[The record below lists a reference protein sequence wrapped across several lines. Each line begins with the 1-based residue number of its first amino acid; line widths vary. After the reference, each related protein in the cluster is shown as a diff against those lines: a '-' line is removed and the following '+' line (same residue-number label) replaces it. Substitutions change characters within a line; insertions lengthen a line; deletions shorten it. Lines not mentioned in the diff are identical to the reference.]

1 MFNFKYKGKK
11 MKKNK
16 FLSTKI
22 IRLFSLFGIL
32 VSPLSFATDV
42 DPRIVGGYSINSS
55 DWPSTVAL
63 MWGDEQGCGGSLVAP
78 TWILTA
84 AHCIG
89 SGGPNAVVL
98 GRTKLSNTAEGQ
110 RIEID
115 SSIIHPG
122 YDALTADNDIA
133 LIHLTQPSKLKPA
146 FLVTPPSM
154 AIIDP
159 MELMTVVGWG
169 HLTEGGFAS
178 DILQEVDVEFISRN
192 VCNSSGWYGDN
203 PDDYVTTNQFC
214 AGFDQGGKDSCQ
226 GDSGGPIFIAGPSD
240 VIVQTGIVSWGEGCA
255 REKRPG
261 VYTRVANYIGWIKQN
276 VPEFNVPDKDNDG
289 VPDHTDNCSELVNPY
304 QWDSNN
310 DGFGNLCDADL
321 NNDNWISFS
330 DLKQFKLVYGT
341 NNADADLD
349 GNGIVG
355 FGDFAI
361 LKSMFG
367 KRPGPA
373 GN

>member
-1 MFNFKYKGKK
+1 

-16 FLSTKI
+16 LL
-22 IRLFSLFGIL
+22 RLFSLIGVLI
-32 VSPLSFATDV
+32 SPISFANDV
-42 DPRIVGGYSINSS
+42 EPRIVGGYDAAPENWSS
-55 DWPSTVAL
+55 AAAL
-63 MWGDEQGCGGSLVAP
+63 MKGDIQVCGGSLITPSWV
-78 TWILTA
+78 LTA
-84 AHCIG
+84 AHCFDFG
-89 SGGPNAVVL
+89 DLETVVL
-98 GRTKLSNTAEGQ
+98 GSVDLDDTDRSQ

-115 SSIIHPG
+115 NVIIHPD
-122 YDALTADNDIA
+122 YVVPTLSDNDIA
-133 LIHLTQPSKLKPA
+133 LVHLKVPSTQKPA
-146 FLVTPPSM
+146 FLITTTSM
-154 AIIDP
+154 DIIDP
-159 MELMTVVGWG
+159 AELMTVIGWG
-169 HLTEGGFAS
+169 LLSEDDPETTK
-178 DILQEVDVEFISRN
+178 ILQEVDVEFISRD
-192 VCNSSGWYGDN
+192 VCNSDGWYGN
-203 PDDYVTTNQFC
+203 SSAPRSITTNEFC
-214 AGFDQGGKDSCQ
+214 AGFDQGGKDSCG

-240 VIVQTGIVSWGEGCA
+240 VVVQTGIVSWGDGCA

-261 VYTRVANYIGWIKQN
+261 VYTRVANYISWIKQN

-330 DLKQFKLVYGT
+330 DLKQFKSVYGT